1 MTDQEDAAGRI
12 DRRDA
17 GRRRASPVQPAD
29 EPAWQRLL
37 YGVIHKLL
45 ALGFVS
51 IVLLFLAGGLMLIG
65 FSALELWS
73 AVQPAEDRSVSD
85 RFLAVLEC
93 IALLTIAVAALEL
106 AQTILEEEV
115 QRSLSLSAPTR
126 VRRFLSRFL
135 VVIVV
140 SLSIECLVAV
150 FRSAHDAPE
159 QLPYAAAIGASAAL
173 LLVGWALFVRLNVG
187 AERLEP
193 QAIAEAQVEDDE
205 VESHKEQ
212 SSR

>member
-1 MTDQEDAAGRI
+1 MDADGSAAR
-12 DRRDA
+12 
-17 GRRRASPVQPAD
+17 
-29 EPAWQRLL
+29 EPHPEEPLWKRLF
-37 YGVIHKLL
+37 YGAIHRLL
-45 ALGFVS
+45 ALGFISV
-51 IVLLFLAGGLMLIG
+51 VLLFLAAGLMLIG
-65 FSALELWS
+65 FSALEMWGALR
-73 AVQPAEDRSVSD
+73 PAEGRSVSG
-85 RFLAVLEC
+85 RFIAILEC

-115 QRSLSLSAPTR
+115 QRSMSMSAPTR

-159 QLPYAAAIGASAAL
+159 QLPYAASVGVAAAV
-173 LLVGWALFVRLNVG
+173 LLVGWAVFVRQNIG

-193 QAIAEAQVEDDE
+193 QAIVEAQVEDEE
-205 VESHKEQ
+205 VESHKER